1 MSIQIFKGIQLPALD
16 LEMLNLGKLIAIPFK
31 QSVSEGQVFWLYP
44 SQQLPSD
51 LTLEQYYKPEYL
63 SFASRSLQKS
73 AIAPVQMP
81 TWGQCEYHWQIH
93 SNNKHL
99 LPKIAQSTIWNL
111 SALEHLFGQHNV
123 LKMLFLRV
131 HYFSEPC
138 VVNSL
143 LQSGYF
149 FWTQAEDKI
158 TTPNEHDT
166 SVVSKVGFD
175 RRKNLLMS
183 GEIYPYTS
191 LESLQLQVEEVAT
204 DNPNASQ
211 LNHNLKQ
218 LLGWTSH
225 NKLESKEPEWM
236 SKIAILGDRSKEA
249 EGTSNYQ
256 AGTDFENIVRQSLE
270 FLGFK
275 IDYSH
280 RGGAGGLDLFCSA
293 PYPLVGECKSGK
305 KIPNDTAVQLL
316 NLGTIRLENKETF
329 SKAAKLIIGPGEPT
343 DQLQKAAKVHGMA
356 IIHPTTLEKL
366 VKLHH
371 KYPIDLFKLKD
382 YLIDGQA
389 DDEVERYIHQNL
401 QAAKLRAYIIQ
412 LVKNFLE
419 NSLDEDADI
428 AQLHA
433 VYVVSKPPQPLKR
446 EEMYEILVELS
457 SPLTGYL
464 GRRKGDVGS
473 DRFYFLRHMPEIVDQ

>member
-1 MSIQIFKGIQLPALD
+1 MSIQIFKGIQLPAFD
-16 LEMLNLGKLIAIPFK
+16 LEMLNLGKLIAVPFK

-44 SQQLPSD
+44 SQQLPSG

-63 SFASRSLQKS
+63 SFANRSLQKS
-73 AIAPVQMP
+73 TIAPIQMP

-93 SNNKHL
+93 PNNKHL
-99 LPKIAQSTIWNL
+99 LPKIAQSTVWNL
-111 SALEHLFGQHNV
+111 SALEHLFEQHKV
-123 LKMLFLRV
+123 LKLLFLRA
-131 HYFSEPC
+131 YRFSEPC

-143 LQSGYF
+143 PQPGSF

-158 TTPNEHDT
+158 TAPSEHDEP
-166 SVVSKVGFD
+166 VVSKVSFD
-175 RRKNLLMS
+175 RRKTLLMS
-183 GEIYPYTS
+183 GEVYPYAS
-191 LESLQLQVEEVAT
+191 LEYLQLQVEEVAT
-204 DNPNASQ
+204 NNPNVSRF
-211 LNHNLKQ
+211 NHDLKQ

-225 NKLESKEPEWM
+225 SKLDFKEPKWM
-236 SKIAILGDRSKEA
+236 SEITVLGDRSKEA
-249 EGTSNYQ
+249 EGTSNYK
-256 AGTDFENIVRQSLE
+256 AGTDFEDIVRQSLE
-270 FLGFK
+270 FIGFK

-280 RGGAGGLDLFCSA
+280 KGGAGGLDLFCSA

-316 NLGTIRLENKETF
+316 NLGTIRLEDKETF
-329 SKAAKLIIGPGEPT
+329 SQAAKLIIGPGEPT
-343 DQLQKAAKVHGMA
+343 DQLKKAAKVHGMA

-382 YLIDGQA
+382 YLVDGQA
-389 DDEVERYIHQNL
+389 DDEVERYIHQNI

-433 VYVVSKPPQPLKR
+433 VYVVSNPPQLLKR
-446 EEMYEILVELS
+446 EEVYEILVELS

-464 GRRKGDVGS
+464 GRRKANDGS
-473 DRFYFLRHMPEIVDQ
+473 DRFYFLRHMPEMD